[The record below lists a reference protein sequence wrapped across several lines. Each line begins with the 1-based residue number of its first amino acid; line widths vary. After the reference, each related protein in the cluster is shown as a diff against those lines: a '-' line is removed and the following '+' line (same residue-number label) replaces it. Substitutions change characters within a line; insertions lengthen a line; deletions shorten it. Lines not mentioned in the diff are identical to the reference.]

1 MKKIYVSA
9 DIYIREEPKGFSAT
23 GYKIN
28 VNEPSMNVLYRKYKE
43 HNGFGQNQPLS
54 DRDRLAFEKLI
65 TSLIDKGRIIVR
77 K

>member
-1 MKKIYVSA
+1 MKKIYVSS
-9 DIYIREEPKGFSAT
+9 DIYIQEDTKGFSAT

-43 HNGFGQNQPLS
+43 HNCLRQNQPLS
-54 DRDRLAFEKLI
+54 DKDRFAFEELI